1 MLSRLR
7 IWGWWCGVRMW
18 YQSVCNLDICINIG
32 TNNTNMWQSICG
44 NQYVAINMWQSICGN
59 QYVANLMFCEVMK
72 TRYALITR
80 SMCVPLISV
89 QWSICGNQYVA
100 SHQYVINI
108 WSICGINM
116 WQGRG
121 GGPSTRETSPP
132 ALISV
137 QWSICG
143 INIWQVINMWS
154 ISDQYVALI
163 CGKGGGGGL
172 LRVKL
177 RHLH

>member
-1 MLSRLR
+1 MR
-7 IWGWWCGVRMW
+7 RMRRAVGALLNETNDLEPPTYMRVMMWRQNVISISVTPWHLQYHW
-18 YQSVCNLDICINIG
+18 YKQ
-32 TNNTNMWQSICG
+32 

-89 QWSICGNQYVA
+89 QWSICG
-100 SHQYVINI
+100 
-108 WSICGINM
+108 
-116 WQGRG
+116 
-121 GGPSTRETSPP
+121 
-132 ALISV
+132 
-137 QWSICG
+137 

-163 CGKGGGGGL
+163 CGKGGGRREGTSTRETSL
-172 LRVKL
+172 SAISVQLINMW
-177 RHLH
+177 H